1 MCGTKED
8 ASGGIVYVYVN
19 DENNHAIRRE
29 MIEEM
34 PFDKITVLA
43 LV

>member
-19 DENNHAIRRE
+19 DENKSCKTFKWDDRRN
-29 MIEEM
+29 
-34 PFDKITVLA
+34 A
-43 LV
+43 LWQD